1 MKTKKKRL
9 IPKQIKQS
17 AREAGA
23 REMQKNT
30 RISFYLVPIMCS
42 SWFCFPLNL
51 TRHLCVF
58 FSTFFRLQAFSALS
72 RSLILFFPWIYL
84 FVCQM
89 EFMRFASLSCCLCFQ
104 VNRCIRSQILS
115 HCIPLFFCLFVI
127 LTVRCVDALVDFVV
141 VVLFSLFLFS
151 FNGQVRCR

>member
-1 MKTKKKRL
+1 
-9 IPKQIKQS
+9 
-17 AREAGA
+17 
-23 REMQKNT
+23 MQKNT

-58 FSTFFRLQAFSALS
+58 FFDIFSSSSLFPLYLVLS
-72 RSLILFFPWIYL
+72 CFFFPWIYL

-89 EFMRFASLSCCLCFQ
+89 EFMRFASLSCCLYFQ

-141 VVLFSLFLFS
+141 VIFFS
-151 FNGQVRCR
+151 FFCFHLTDKSVVGKKMLMFAFV

>member
-58 FSTFFRLQAFSALS
+58 FFSTFFRLQAFF
-72 RSLILFFPWIYL
+72 RSISFSHAFFPSNLSFCLSNGIHAICVSVLL
-84 FVCQM
+84 FVFPSQQM
-89 EFMRFASLSCCLCFQ
+89 HSFA
-104 VNRCIRSQILS
+104 NII
-115 HCIPLFFCLFVI
+115 
-127 LTVRCVDALVDFVV
+127 ALYS
-141 VVLFSLFLFS
+141 VVLLLVCYFDCTL
-151 FNGQVRCR
+151 C